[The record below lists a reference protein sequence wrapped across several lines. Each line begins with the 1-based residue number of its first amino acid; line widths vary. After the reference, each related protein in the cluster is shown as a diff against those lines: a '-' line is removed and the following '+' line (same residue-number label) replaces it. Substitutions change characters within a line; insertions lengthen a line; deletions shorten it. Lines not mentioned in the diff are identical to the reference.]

1 MAKGTSLFSTLSGK
15 VGNVVAAR
23 IPNAADARR
32 QSVRA
37 YQPVVSNPKSYAQA
51 EQRAKFMP
59 LMKLYSIAKPVILR
73 GQEGKP
79 YGAPSRHAWFSQ
91 AMKDFGPHWF
101 PKDWDKPGLP
111 CVLVSNGSLPN
122 IVDSA
127 VEGDTLSLP
136 VAPDGGMAQTIGDL
150 SSCLLEANHSLKNGD
165 QITFVLINSD
175 SGTDYSLVIESLVI
189 DVYSSDSV
197 PAIWGFNDDRMY
209 LKDYI
214 DVGVVGTIILSRR
227 GIDGKPLRSPARM
240 TNLIDFSWDYYGS
253 DSKEIAIRSYMSDS
267 KNTDWAQQTL
277 T

>member
-59 LMKLYSIAKPVILR
+59 LMKLYSVAKPVILR

-79 YGAPSRHAWFSQ
+79 YGAPSRLAWMSQ

-122 IVDSA
+122 IVDSE
-127 VEGDTLSLP
+127 VEGGSLFLS
-136 VAPDGGMAQTIGDL
+136 VAPDAGMAQTIGDL
-150 SSCLLEANHSLKNGD
+150 SSCLLEANPSLKNGD
-165 QITFVLINSD
+165 QITFVLINSV
-175 SGTDYSLVIESLVI
+175 SGTDYSLVVESLVI

-197 PAIWGFNDDRMY
+197 PAIWGIYDDRMY
-209 LKDYI
+209 LEGYI

-240 TNLIDFSWDYYGS
+240 TNLTDFSWDYYGR
-253 DSKEIAIRSYMSDS
+253 DSKEIAIRSYMSVS
-267 KNTDWAQQTL
+267 NNTDWAEQTL

>member
-59 LMKLYSIAKPVILR
+59 LMKLYSVAKPVILR

-79 YGAPSRHAWFSQ
+79 YGAPSRLAWLSQ

-122 IVDSA
+122 IVDSE
-127 VEGDTLSLP
+127 VEGGSLFLP
-136 VAPDGGMAQTIGDL
+136 VAPDAGMAQTIGDL
-150 SSCLLEANHSLKNGD
+150 SSCLLEANPSLKNGD
-165 QITFVLINSD
+165 QITFVLINSV
-175 SGTDYSLVIESLVI
+175 SGTDYSLVVESLVI
-189 DVYSSDSV
+189 DVFSSDSV
-197 PAIWGFNDDRMY
+197 PAVWGIYDDRMY
-209 LKDYI
+209 LEDYI

-227 GIDGKPLRSPARM
+227 SIDGKPLRSPARM
-240 TNLIDFSWDYYGS
+240 TILTDFSWDYYES
-253 DSKEIAIRSYMSDS
+253 NSKEIAIRSYMSDS
-267 KNTDWAQQTL
+267 NNTDWAQQTL